1 LKYSRITTK
10 LIPGSLLILGGEMKF
25 IVLLSFLLIALSPAH
40 AEEQAGEQASSEH
53 TQSGQTAEEPVEDN
67 DDQPETQAHRSGY
80 SEKPNMGSPSSVPA
94 QLEEDDRVK
103 EPLIRFAGVDRGL
116 KPWFDKKK
124 ELNEFLGFKL
134 GLDFNT
140 TYQSTNDSLIDE
152 DQFWSGIARVYGTWT
167 LFNKGQKN
175 TGSLIWSL
183 EHRHNLHHPSPE
195 DMPGAIGYIGVT
207 ATNFSDAGSVLGYL
221 YWQQKFSDGN
231 GGIVFGR
238 FDPNDYMDVLGYFNP
253 YTTFSNLAVGTNES
267 IALPDF
273 SWGIGAGRWLTD
285 QVYLSGSISDANGT
299 VTNESFFDGGGEFFS
314 QAEIGWSPSK
324 AERYFTNI
332 HLTVWHVDEREN
344 LGIESSKG
352 IAIGANKTWN
362 DTWMAFARAG
372 CSEGSAPISK
382 EAYTIGVGRLYR
394 HNNDVLGFGINW
406 GDPPDKSLSRQTTAE
421 LFYRMQFSE
430 QWQFTPS
437 IQYIKNP
444 ALNTEDDSV
453 WVFGLRMR
461 LTL

>member
-1 LKYSRITTK
+1 
-10 LIPGSLLILGGEMKF
+10 MKF
-25 IVLLSFLLIALSPAH
+25 IVLLSVLLFWLSPDVA
-40 AEEQAGEQASSEH
+40 AGAGDEQSE
-53 TQSGQTAEEPVEDN
+53 TDSATAEQITENAINPED
-67 DDQPETQAHRSGY
+67 DSQVKADSVAHKSGY
-80 SEKPNMGSPSSVPA
+80 SDKPNFGSSSTIPA

-103 EPLIRFAGVDRGL
+103 EPVIRFAAVDRGL
-116 KPWFDKKK
+116 KPWFEKKK
-124 ELNEFLGFKL
+124 KLNEMLGFKL
-134 GLDFNT
+134 GIDYNT
-140 TYQSTNDSLIDE
+140 TYQSTNDSLTDE
-152 DQFWSGIARVYGTWT
+152 DRFWSGIARVYGTWD
-167 LFNKGQKN
+167 LVNKGQKN
-175 TGSLIWSL
+175 KGSLVWSL
-183 EHRHNLHHPSPE
+183 EHRHNLHYPLAPS
-195 DMPGAIGYIGVT
+195 DLPGAIGYIGVT
-207 ATNFSDAGSVLGYL
+207 STNFSDAGSILGYL
-221 YWQQKFSDGN
+221 YWKQNFADGN
-231 GGIVFGR
+231 GGVVFGR

-285 QVYLSGSISDANGT
+285 QVYLSASISDANGT
-299 VTNESFFDGGGEFFS
+299 ATNNEFFEGGAEFFS

-332 HLTVWHVDEREN
+332 HLTVWHVDERED

-352 IAIGANKTWN
+352 FAIGANKTWN

-372 CSEGSAPISK
+372 WSEGSAPISN
-382 EAYTIGVGRLYR
+382 EAYTIGFGRVFR
-394 HNNDVLGFGINW
+394 HWNDVIGIGINW
-406 GDPPDKSLSRQTTAE
+406 GNPPQEQLPRQTTGE
-421 LFYRMQFSE
+421 LFYRMQFSG

-444 ALNTEDDSV
+444 ALNTEEDSA